1 MGYTIEEYELL
12 DGRQLKIF
20 FNHPS
25 KGYFIII
32 GLILFLMGILPGLIW
47 FIVGRD
53 WLSLTLKES
62 AGFVLYVYE
71 TNNIKY
77 TGRVWQKINL
87 NYTKGLLGD
96 APKDLETIIE
106 GF

>member
-1 MGYTIEEYELL
+1 MGYTIEEYDPL

-25 KGYFIII
+25 KGYFIIM
-32 GLILFLMGILPGLIW
+32 GLILLMLGIVPGLIW
-47 FIVGRD
+47 FVVGRD
-53 WLSLTLKES
+53 WLSLTFKES

-71 TNNIKY
+71 TNNFKFV
-77 TGRVWQKINL
+77 GKIWLKMNL
-87 NYTKGLLGD
+87 KHTKELLD
-96 APKDLETIIE
+96 DVPDDLETIIE